1 MSDNS
6 KQYNWE
12 AIAQDPRFKE
22 LHSKKNAFLA
32 TLMIFSIIYYFMLPL
47 GAIYAQ
53 DLFTT
58 KIWGPVNFALVFA
71 LSEFAVAWGIA
82 FFYSKRAN
90 AEFDKMT
97 AQLASEAHLIG
108 QKPSGRK

>member
-12 AIAQDPRFKE
+12 AIAQDPRFKK
-22 LHSKKNAFLA
+22 LHSTKGAFLA
-32 TLMIFSIIYYFMLPL
+32 SLMIFSIIYYFALPL
-47 GAIYAQ
+47 GAIYAK
-53 DLFTT
+53 DLFAT
-58 KIWGPVNFALVFA
+58 KVFGSINFALLFA

-82 FFYSKRAN
+82 FYYSKRAN

-97 AQLASEAHLIG
+97 AELAAEAHLIG